1 MFKKLLWKFAEFMY
15 GRNGVDQLYL
25 ASGVFLFILLIL
37 QLFMDSLVLSLL
49 STALIIW
56 TFYRFFSKNRGAR
69 QAENRRFLKF
79 MNRIQKKT
87 NQPIRQLKEIK
98 THRYRKCQSC
108 ETTLRLPRKRGK
120 HTVRCPRCNYLNE
133 VRIVV

>member
-56 TFYRFFSKNRGAR
+56 TFYR
-69 QAENRRFLKF
+69 L
-79 MNRIQKKT
+79 I
-87 NQPIRQLKEIK
+87 
-98 THRYRKCQSC
+98 
-108 ETTLRLPRKRGK
+108 
-120 HTVRCPRCNYLNE
+120 
-133 VRIVV
+133 